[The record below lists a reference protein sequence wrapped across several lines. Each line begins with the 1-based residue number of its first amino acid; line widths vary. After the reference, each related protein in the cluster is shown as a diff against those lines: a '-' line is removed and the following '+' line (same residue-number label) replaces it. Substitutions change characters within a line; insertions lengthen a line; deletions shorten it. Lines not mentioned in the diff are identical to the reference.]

1 MPELDPSKLSVTFV
15 PPVTKTYPIRFRK
28 YTLTHSDNN
37 EDLFLT
43 IGPYFEFD
51 FEKLNYIT
59 RDEVLAQWGLLNPGI
74 YSLQAFV
81 YVGNTSFETAQAR
94 YNNFKRELPLAL
106 EAIIYGDREF
116 FKAHPQLLSAYITV
130 RFISSFPQFN
140 RTEFYNRPIDY
151 LI

>member
-1 MPELDPSKLSVTFV
+1 MPKLNPENLSVTFV

-28 YTLTHSDNN
+28 YTLTHSDTTG
-37 EDLFLT
+37 ELFLT
-43 IGPYFEFD
+43 IGPEFD
-51 FEKLNYIT
+51 FEKINPVT

-74 YSLQAFV
+74 YTLQAFV
-81 YVGNTSFETAQAR
+81 YVGNTNYDIAQAR
-94 YNNFKRELPLAL
+94 YNIFKRELPLAL
-106 EAIIYGDREF
+106 EALMYGDKEF
-116 FKAHPQLLSAYITV
+116 FKAHPELLGTPITV